1 MGRLAFGV
9 WRINDITSDDVY
21 EMLKG
26 LKELGINLIDTAD
39 IYHLEKYGDSERL
52 IGEALARDPQLKDY
66 FKVVTK
72 CGIKAGAA
80 SPELAHYD
88 FSYDHII
95 KSAYASRE
103 NLGIECIDILLLH
116 RPDLFAD
123 YEEIANAFEYLRNE
137 GVVKHFGVSNFTPTQ
152 FESLNKYLLK
162 RKIRLITNQI
172 EMNTFTTEH
181 IDNDNIFY
189 LKGEEVNPMIWSPL
203 AGGRLFTEEN
213 EVNDVLNKIAEKYDT
228 TIGNI
233 AIAFLNNQGL
243 NPIIILGSMKLD
255 RYKEA
260 QLGMELKLE
269 RIDMYAIMKA
279 LTGKDVR

>member
-1 MGRLAFGV
+1 MGRLAFGA
-9 WRINDITSDDVY
+9 WRIDGITSDDIY
-21 EMLKG
+21 NMLVE
-26 LKELGINLIDTAD
+26 LKKMGINVIDTAD
-39 IYHLEKYGDSERL
+39 IYHVEQYGDSERL
-52 IGEALARDPQLKDY
+52 IGDALAKDEELKKY

-95 KSAYASRE
+95 KSAMASRD
-103 NLGIECIDILLLH
+103 NLGVESIDIFLLH

-123 YEEIANAFEYLRNE
+123 FGEIADAFEYLRNE
-137 GVVKHFGVSNFTPTQ
+137 GVVKHFGVSNFTPVQ
-152 FESLNKYLLK
+152 FASLNKYLLK

-203 AGGRLFTEEN
+203 AGGRLFTEGN
-213 EVNDVLNKIAEKYDT
+213 EVNTVLAELADKYNT
-228 TIGNI
+228 TISNI

-243 NPIIILGSMKLD
+243 NPIIILGSMKIERYREALD
-255 RYKEA
+255 AMDIKI
-260 QLGMELKLE
+260 E
-269 RIDMYAIMKA
+269 RIDMYKIMKA
-279 LTGKDVR
+279 LTGKDVK

>member
-9 WRINDITSDDVY
+9 WRIDDITSDDVY
-21 EMLKG
+21 KMLVE
-26 LKELGINLIDTAD
+26 LKKLGINVIDTAD
-39 IYHLEKYGDSERL
+39 IYHTDQYGDSERL
-52 IGEALARDPQLKDY
+52 IGDALAKDEELRNY

-72 CGIKAGAA
+72 CGVKAGVA
-80 SPELAHYD
+80 SPELAYYD
-88 FSYDHII
+88 CSYDHII
-95 KSAYASRE
+95 KSAYASRD
-103 NLGIECIDILLLH
+103 NLGVDSIDIFLLH

-123 YEEIANAFEYLRNE
+123 YGEIADAFEYLRDQ
-137 GVVKHFGVSNFTPTQ
+137 GVVKHFGVSNFTPIQ

-203 AGGRLFTEEN
+203 AGGRLFTEGN
-213 EVNDVLNKIAEKYDT
+213 EVNPVLEELAEKYNT

-243 NPIIILGSMKLD
+243 NPIIILGSMKIE

-260 QLGMELKLE
+260 LEAMDIKLT
-269 RIDMYAIMKA
+269 RIEMYSIMKV
-279 LTGKDVR
+279 LTGKDVK

>member
-21 EMLKG
+21 NMLVE
-26 LKELGINLIDTAD
+26 LKKLGINVIDTAD
-39 IYHLEKYGDSERL
+39 IYHLEQYGDSERL
-52 IGEALARDPQLKDY
+52 IGDALAKDEELRNY

-80 SPELAHYD
+80 SPELPHYD

-95 KSAYASRE
+95 KSAIASKD
-103 NLGIECIDILLLH
+103 NLGVESIDILLLH

-123 YEEIANAFEYLRNE
+123 FGEIADAFEYLRNE
-137 GVVKHFGVSNFTPTQ
+137 GIVKHFGVSNFTPTQ
-152 FESLNKYLLK
+152 FESLNRYLLK

-189 LKGEEVNPMIWSPL
+189 LKGAEVNPMIWSPL
-203 AGGRLFTEEN
+203 AGGRLFTEG
-213 EVNDVLNKIAEKYDT
+213 NDVNGVLTELAEKYNT

-243 NPIIILGSMKLD
+243 DPIIILGSMKIE

-260 QLGMELKLE
+260 LEGMEIKLE
-269 RIDMYAIMKA
+269 RIDMYKIMKA
-279 LTGKDVR
+279 LTGKDVK

>member
-1 MGRLAFGV
+1 MGKLAFGV
-9 WRINDITSDDVY
+9 WRINEVTSDDVY
-21 EMLKG
+21 NMLVE
-26 LKELGINLIDTAD
+26 LKELGINVIDTAD

-52 IGEALARDPQLKDY
+52 IGEALARDEELKS
-66 FKVVTK
+66 FFRVVTK
-72 CGIKAGAA
+72 CGIKAGSA
-80 SPELAHYD
+80 SPELPHYD

-103 NLGIECIDILLLH
+103 NLGVECIDILLLH

-123 YEEIANAFEYLRNE
+123 YAEIADAFEYLRNE

-152 FESLNKYLLK
+152 FDSLYKYLLK

-181 IDNDNIFY
+181 LDNDNIFY
-189 LKGEEVNPMIWSPL
+189 LKGVEVSPMIWSPL
-203 AGGRLFTEEN
+203 AGGRLFSEGN
-213 EVNDVLNKIAEKYDT
+213 EVNDVLKILAEKYNT

-243 NPIIILGSMKLD
+243 NPIIILGSMKIE

-260 QLGMELKLE
+260 LEGMEIKLE

-279 LTGKDVR
+279 LTGENVK

>member
-1 MGRLAFGV
+1 MGRLAFGA
-9 WRINDITSDDVY
+9 WRIDGITSDDIY
-21 EMLKG
+21 NMLVE
-26 LKELGINLIDTAD
+26 LKKMGINVIDTAD
-39 IYHLEKYGDSERL
+39 IYHVEQYGDSERL
-52 IGEALARDPQLKDY
+52 IGDALAKDEELKKY

-95 KSAYASRE
+95 KSAMASRD
-103 NLGIECIDILLLH
+103 NLGVDSIDIFLLH

-123 YEEIANAFEYLRNE
+123 FGEIADAFEYLRNE
-137 GVVKHFGVSNFTPTQ
+137 GVVKHFGVSNFTPIQ
-152 FESLNKYLLK
+152 FESLNKYLVK

-203 AGGRLFTEEN
+203 AGGRLFTEGN
-213 EVNDVLNKIAEKYDT
+213 EVNTVLAELADKYNT

-243 NPIIILGSMKLD
+243 NPIIILGSMKIERYREALD
-255 RYKEA
+255 A
-260 QLGMELKLE
+260 MEIKIE
-269 RIDMYAIMKA
+269 RIDMYKIMKA
-279 LTGKDVR
+279 LTGKDVK

>member
-1 MGRLAFGV
+1 MGRLAFGA
-9 WRINDITSDDVY
+9 WRIDGITSDDIY
-21 EMLKG
+21 NMLVE
-26 LKELGINLIDTAD
+26 LKKMGINVIDTAD
-39 IYHLEKYGDSERL
+39 IYHVEQYGDSERL
-52 IGEALARDPQLKDY
+52 IGDALAKDEELKKY

-95 KSAYASRE
+95 KSAMASRD
-103 NLGIECIDILLLH
+103 NLGVDSIDIFLLH

-123 YEEIANAFEYLRNE
+123 FGEIADAFEYLRNE
-137 GVVKHFGVSNFTPTQ
+137 GVVKHFGVSNFTPIQ
-152 FESLNKYLLK
+152 FESLNKYLVK

-203 AGGRLFTEEN
+203 AGGRLFTEGN
-213 EVNDVLNKIAEKYDT
+213 EVNTVLAELADKYNT

-243 NPIIILGSMKLD
+243 NPIIILGSMKIERYREALD
-255 RYKEA
+255 A
-260 QLGMELKLE
+260 MEIKIE
-269 RIDMYAIMKA
+269 HIDMYKIMKA
-279 LTGKDVR
+279 LTGKDVK

>member
-9 WRINDITSDDVY
+9 WRIQDITSDDVY
-21 EMLKG
+21 NMLVG
-26 LKELGINLIDTAD
+26 LKALGINVIDTAD
-39 IYHLEKYGDSERL
+39 IYHLEQYGDSERL
-52 IGEALARDPQLKDY
+52 IGDALAKDEELKKY

-80 SPELAHYD
+80 SPELPHYD

-95 KSAYASRE
+95 KSAYASRD
-103 NLGIECIDILLLH
+103 NLGVESIDILLLH

-123 YEEIANAFEYLRNE
+123 YAEIADAFEYLRNE
-137 GVVKHFGVSNFTPTQ
+137 WVVKHFGVSNFTPVQ

-203 AGGRLFTEEN
+203 AGGRLFTEGN
-213 EVNDVLNKIAEKYDT
+213 AVNDVLKELAEKYNT
-228 TIGNI
+228 SISNI

-243 NPIIILGSMKLD
+243 NPIIVLGSMKIE

-260 QLGMELKLE
+260 LEGMEIKLE
-269 RIDMYAIMKA
+269 RIEMYAIMKA
-279 LTGKDVR
+279 LTGKDVK

>member
-21 EMLKG
+21 NMLVE
-26 LKELGINLIDTAD
+26 LKKLGINVIDTAD
-39 IYHLEKYGDSERL
+39 IYHLEQYGDSERL
-52 IGEALARDPQLKDY
+52 IGDALAKDEELRKY

-80 SPELAHYD
+80 SPELPHYD

-95 KSAYASRE
+95 KSAIASKD
-103 NLGIECIDILLLH
+103 NLGVESIDILLLH

-123 YEEIANAFEYLRNE
+123 FGEIADAFEYLRNE
-137 GVVKHFGVSNFTPTQ
+137 GIVKHFGVSNFTPTQ
-152 FESLNKYLLK
+152 FESLNRYLLK

-189 LKGEEVNPMIWSPL
+189 LKGAEVNPMIWSPL
-203 AGGRLFTEEN
+203 AGGRLFTEG
-213 EVNDVLNKIAEKYDT
+213 NDVNGVLTELAEKYNT

-243 NPIIILGSMKLD
+243 DPIIILGSMKIE

-260 QLGMELKLE
+260 LEGMEIKLE
-269 RIDMYAIMKA
+269 RIDMYKIMKA
-279 LTGKDVR
+279 LTGKDVK

>member
-9 WRINDITSDDVY
+9 WRIQDITVDDVY
-21 EMLKG
+21 NMLVQ
-26 LKELGINLIDTAD
+26 LKELGINVIDTAD
-39 IYHLEKYGDSERL
+39 IYHLEAYGDSERL
-52 IGEALARDPQLKDY
+52 IGDALARDEELKKF

-95 KSAYASRE
+95 KSAIASKD
-103 NLGIECIDILLLH
+103 NLGVECIDIFLLH

-123 YEEIANAFEYLRNE
+123 YAEIADAFEYLRKE
-137 GVVKHFGVSNFTPTQ
+137 GIVKHFGVSNFTPLQ
-152 FESLNKYLLK
+152 FDSLNKYLLK
-162 RKIRLITNQI
+162 RNIRLITNQI

-203 AGGRLFTEEN
+203 AGGRLFTEGN
-213 EVNDVLNKIAEKYDT
+213 EVNDVLKTLAEKYDT
-228 TIGNI
+228 TISNI

-243 NPIIILGSMKLD
+243 NPIIILGSMKIE

-260 QLGMELKLE
+260 LEGMEIKLE

-279 LTGKDVR
+279 LTGKDVK

>member
-1 MGRLAFGV
+1 MGRLAFGA
-9 WRINDITSDDVY
+9 WRINGITSDDIYNLLV
-21 EMLKG
+21 ELK
-26 LKELGINLIDTAD
+26 KMGINVIDTAD
-39 IYHLEKYGDSERL
+39 IYHVEQYGDSERL
-52 IGEALARDPQLKDY
+52 IGDALAKDEELKKY

-95 KSAYASRE
+95 KSAMASRD
-103 NLGIECIDILLLH
+103 NLGVESIDIFLLH

-123 YEEIANAFEYLRNE
+123 FGEIADAFEYLRNE
-137 GVVKHFGVSNFTPTQ
+137 GVVKHFGVSNFTPVQ

-203 AGGRLFTEEN
+203 AGGRLFTEGN
-213 EVNDVLNKIAEKYDT
+213 EVNAVLTELADKYNT

-243 NPIIILGSMKLD
+243 NPIIILGSMKIERYREALD
-255 RYKEA
+255 AMDIKI
-260 QLGMELKLE
+260 E
-269 RIDMYAIMKA
+269 RIDMYRIMKA
-279 LTGKDVR
+279 LTGKDVK

>member
-21 EMLKG
+21 NMLVG
-26 LKELGINLIDTAD
+26 LKDLGINVIDTAD
-39 IYHLEKYGDSERL
+39 IYHLEQYGDSERL
-52 IGEALARDPQLKDY
+52 IGDALAKDEELAKH

-80 SPELAHYD
+80 SPDLPHYD

-95 KSAYASRE
+95 KSAIASRD
-103 NLGIECIDILLLH
+103 NLGVEQIDILLLH

-123 YEEIANAFEYLRNE
+123 YAEIAAAFEYLRNE
-137 GVVKHFGVSNFTPTQ
+137 GVVKHFGVSNFTPLQ

-189 LKGEEVNPMIWSPL
+189 LKGEEVNPMIWSPM
-203 AGGRLFTEEN
+203 AGGRLFTEGN
-213 EVNDVLNKIAEKYDT
+213 EVNKVLTELAEKYNT

-243 NPIIILGSMKLD
+243 NPIIVLGSMKLE
-255 RYKEA
+255 RYQEA
-260 QLGMELKLE
+260 LAGMEIKLE
-269 RIDMYAIMKA
+269 RIDMYKIMKA
-279 LTGKDVR
+279 LTGKDVK

>member
-1 MGRLAFGV
+1 MGRLAYGV
-9 WRINDITSDDVY
+9 WRINDLTSDKVF

-39 IYHLEKYGDSERL
+39 IYHTEAYGDSERL
-52 IGEALARDPQLKDY
+52 IGDALARDEELRDY
-66 FKVVTK
+66 FKIVTK

-95 KSAYASRE
+95 KSAFKSRE
-103 NLGIECIDILLLH
+103 NLGVETIDIFLLH

-123 YEEIANAFEYLRNE
+123 FEEIANAFEYLRNE
-137 GVVKHFGVSNFTPTQ
+137 GVVKHFGVSNFTPMQ
-152 FESLNKYLLK
+152 FEALNKYLLK

-181 IDNDNIFY
+181 LDNDNIFY
-189 LKGEEVNPMIWSPL
+189 LKGEEVNPMIWSPMG
-203 AGGRLFTEEN
+203 GGRLFEEGN
-213 EVNDVLNKIAEKYDT
+213 EVNTVLEQLATKHNT

-233 AIAFLNNQGL
+233 ALAFLNNQGL
-243 NPIIILGSMKLD
+243 NPIIVLGSQKIERYEEALAGMEIKLD
-255 RYKEA
+255 RFE
-260 QLGMELKLE
+260 
-269 RIDMYAIMKA
+269 MYSILKA
-279 LTGKDVR
+279 LTGKDVK

>member
-9 WRINDITSDDVY
+9 WRIQDLTVDTVY
-21 EMLKG
+21 NMLVE
-26 LKELGINLIDTAD
+26 LKKLGINVIDTAD
-39 IYHLEKYGDSERL
+39 IYHLESYGDSERL
-52 IGEALARDPQLKDY
+52 IGEAFDRDEQLRDY

-80 SPELAHYD
+80 SPELPHYD

-95 KSAYASRE
+95 KSAFASRD
-103 NLGIECIDILLLH
+103 NLGVESIDILLLH

-123 YEEIANAFEYLRNE
+123 FGEIADAFEYLRDQ
-137 GVVKHFGVSNFTPTQ
+137 GVVKHFGVSNFTPIQ
-152 FESLNKYLLK
+152 FEALNKYLLK

-189 LKGEEVNPMIWSPL
+189 LKGEEVNPMIWSPMG
-203 AGGRLFTEEN
+203 GGRLFTEEN
-213 EVNDVLNKIAEKYDT
+213 DVNGVLKELAIKYDT

-243 NPIIILGSMKLD
+243 DPIIILGSMKIE
-255 RYKEA
+255 RYIEA
-260 QLGMELKLE
+260 LQGMEIKLE
-269 RIDMYAIMKA
+269 RVDMYKIMKA
-279 LTGKDVR
+279 LTGENVR

>member
-9 WRINDITSDDVY
+9 WRIADITSDDVY
-21 EMLKG
+21 NMLVE
-26 LKELGINLIDTAD
+26 LKALGINVIDTAD
-39 IYHLEKYGDSERL
+39 IYHLESYGDSERL
-52 IGEALARDPQLKDY
+52 IGDALAKDESLKDY

-88 FSYDHII
+88 FSYDHIV
-95 KSAYASRE
+95 KSAFASRD
-103 NLGIECIDILLLH
+103 NLGVECIDILLLH

-123 YEEIANAFEYLRNE
+123 YAEIAAAFEYLRDQ
-137 GVVKHFGVSNFTPTQ
+137 GVVKHFGVSNFTPLQ

-203 AGGRLFTEEN
+203 AGGRLFTEGN
-213 EVNDVLNKIAEKYDT
+213 EVNTVLKGLAEKYNT

-243 NPIIILGSMKLD
+243 NPIIILGSMKIE

-260 QLGMELKLE
+260 LEAMEIKLE

-279 LTGKDVR
+279 LTGKDVK

>member
-1 MGRLAFGV
+1 MGRLAFGL
-9 WRINDITSDDVY
+9 WRIKDVTSDDVY
-21 EMLKG
+21 KMLVE
-26 LKELGINLIDTAD
+26 LKELGINVIDTAD
-39 IYHLEKYGDSERL
+39 IYHIDQYGDSERL
-52 IGEALARDPQLKDY
+52 IGDALAKDEELRNY

-95 KSAYASRE
+95 KSAYASRD
-103 NLGIECIDILLLH
+103 NLGVESIDIFLLH

-123 YEEIANAFEYLRNE
+123 YGEIADAFEYLRNQ
-137 GVVKHFGVSNFTPTQ
+137 GVVKHFGVSNFTPIQ

-203 AGGRLFTEEN
+203 AGGRLFTEGN
-213 EVNDVLNKIAEKYDT
+213 EVNAVLEELAEKYNT
-228 TIGNI
+228 TVGNI

-243 NPIIILGSMKLD
+243 NPIIILGSMKIE

-260 QLGMELKLE
+260 MEAMDIKLKRVE
-269 RIDMYAIMKA
+269 MYAIMKA
-279 LTGKDVR
+279 LTGKDVK

>member
-9 WRINDITSDDVY
+9 WRIQDLTVDTVY
-21 EMLKG
+21 NMLVE
-26 LKELGINLIDTAD
+26 LKKLGINVIDTAD
-39 IYHLEKYGDSERL
+39 IYHLESYGDSERL
-52 IGEALARDPQLKDY
+52 IGEALDRDEQLRDY

-80 SPELAHYD
+80 SPELPHYD

-95 KSAYASRE
+95 KSAFASRD
-103 NLGIECIDILLLH
+103 NLGVESIDILLLH

-123 YEEIANAFEYLRNE
+123 FGEIADAFEYLRDQ
-137 GVVKHFGVSNFTPTQ
+137 GVVKHFGVSNFTPIQ
-152 FESLNKYLLK
+152 FEALNKYLLK

-189 LKGEEVNPMIWSPL
+189 LKGEEVNPMIWSPMG
-203 AGGRLFTEEN
+203 GGRLFTEEN
-213 EVNDVLNKIAEKYDT
+213 DVNGVLKELAIKYDT

-243 NPIIILGSMKLD
+243 DPIIILGSMKIE
-255 RYKEA
+255 RYIEA
-260 QLGMELKLE
+260 LQGMEIKLE
-269 RIDMYAIMKA
+269 RVDMYKIMKA
-279 LTGKDVR
+279 LTGENVR

>member
-9 WRINDITSDDVY
+9 WRIQDLTVDTVY
-21 EMLKG
+21 NMLVE
-26 LKELGINLIDTAD
+26 LKKLGINVIDTAD
-39 IYHLEKYGDSERL
+39 IYHLESYGDSERL
-52 IGEALARDPQLKDY
+52 IGEAFDRDEELRDY

-80 SPELAHYD
+80 SPELPHYD

-95 KSAYASRE
+95 KSAFASRD
-103 NLGIECIDILLLH
+103 NLGVESIDILLLH

-123 YEEIANAFEYLRNE
+123 FGEIADAFEYLRDQ
-137 GVVKHFGVSNFTPTQ
+137 GVVKHFGVSNFTPIQ
-152 FESLNKYLLK
+152 FEALNKYLLK

-189 LKGEEVNPMIWSPL
+189 LKGEEVNPMIWSPMG
-203 AGGRLFTEEN
+203 GGRLFTEEN
-213 EVNDVLNKIAEKYDT
+213 DVNGVLKELAIKYDT

-243 NPIIILGSMKLD
+243 DPIIILGSMKIE
-255 RYKEA
+255 RYIEA
-260 QLGMELKLE
+260 LQGMEIKLE
-269 RIDMYAIMKA
+269 RVDMYKIMKA
-279 LTGKDVR
+279 LTGENVR

>member
-21 EMLKG
+21 NMLVE
-26 LKELGINLIDTAD
+26 LKELGINVIDTAD

-52 IGEALARDPQLKDY
+52 IGDALAKDEELRKY

-72 CGIKAGAA
+72 CGVKAGAA
-80 SPELAHYD
+80 SPELPHYD
-88 FSYDHII
+88 FSYDHIV
-95 KSAYASRE
+95 KSAIASKA
-103 NLGIECIDILLLH
+103 NLGVESIDILLLH

-123 YEEIANAFEYLRNE
+123 FGEIADAFEYLRNE
-137 GVVKHFGVSNFTPTQ
+137 GIVKHFGVSNFTPTQ
-152 FESLNKYLLK
+152 FESLNRYLLK

-189 LKGEEVNPMIWSPL
+189 LKGAEVNPMIWSPL
-203 AGGRLFTEEN
+203 AGGRLFTEG
-213 EVNDVLNKIAEKYDT
+213 NDVNGVLTELAEKYNT

-243 NPIIILGSMKLD
+243 DPIIILGSMKIE

-260 QLGMELKLE
+260 LAGMEIKLE
-269 RIDMYAIMKA
+269 RIDMYKIMKA
-279 LTGKDVR
+279 LTGKDVK

>member
-9 WRINDITSDDVY
+9 WRIDGITSDDIY
-21 EMLKG
+21 NMLVE
-26 LKELGINLIDTAD
+26 LKKMGINVIDTAD
-39 IYHLEKYGDSERL
+39 IYHIEQYGDSERL
-52 IGEALARDPQLKDY
+52 IGDALAKDDELRKY

-95 KSAYASRE
+95 KSAIASKD
-103 NLGIECIDILLLH
+103 NLGVDSIDIFLLH

-123 YEEIANAFEYLRNE
+123 FAEIADAFEYLRNE
-137 GVVKHFGVSNFTPTQ
+137 RIVKHFGVSNFTPTQ
-152 FESLNKYLLK
+152 FESLNRYLLK

-189 LKGEEVNPMIWSPL
+189 LKGAEVNPMIWSPL
-203 AGGRLFTEEN
+203 AGGRLFTEGN
-213 EVNDVLNKIAEKYDT
+213 EVNRVLTELAKKYNT

-243 NPIIILGSMKLD
+243 DPIIILGSMKIE

-260 QLGMELKLE
+260 LDGMEIKLE
-269 RIDMYAIMKA
+269 RIDMYKIMKA
-279 LTGKDVR
+279 LTGKDVK

>member
-21 EMLKG
+21 NMLVE
-26 LKELGINLIDTAD
+26 LKKLGINVIDTAD
-39 IYHLEKYGDSERL
+39 IYHLEQYGDSERL
-52 IGEALARDPQLKDY
+52 IGDALAKDEELRKY

-80 SPELAHYD
+80 SPELPHYD

-95 KSAYASRE
+95 KSAIASKD
-103 NLGIECIDILLLH
+103 NLGVDCIDILLLH

-123 YEEIANAFEYLRNE
+123 FGEIADAFEYLRNE
-137 GVVKHFGVSNFTPTQ
+137 GIVKHFGVSNFTPTQ
-152 FESLNKYLLK
+152 FESLNRYLLK

-189 LKGEEVNPMIWSPL
+189 LKGAEVNPMIWSPL
-203 AGGRLFTEEN
+203 AGGRLFTEG
-213 EVNDVLNKIAEKYDT
+213 NDVNGVLTELADKYNT

-243 NPIIILGSMKLD
+243 DPIIILGSMKIE

-260 QLGMELKLE
+260 LEGMEIKLE
-269 RIDMYAIMKA
+269 RIDMYKIMKA
-279 LTGKDVR
+279 LTGKDVK